1 MNKLNGAERSV
12 RLLLFNERAF
22 NEWHVPLDVI
32 RFVKVVLFT
41 DDKSNLH
48 LFPFKRRCKYTR
60 PS

>member
-1 MNKLNGAERSV
+1 MSKLNGAARSV
-12 RLLLFNERAF
+12 RLLLFDERAF

-48 LFPFKRRCKYTR
+48 LFPDRK
-60 PS
+60 SVV